1 MEFRYVAIQKS
12 GEKEKGIIEANTQ
25 KEVIDFLRTKN
36 LTPLSVSEVKNFS
49 TSLKMLN
56 KVKTS
61 DVVLFTRQLSSM
73 ILTGL
78 TLLEALNILKKQSNN
93 QAMVTVIDDLIT
105 NVSEGTSLSQALGK
119 HPQVFS
125 EVYVALVQA
134 AESSGLLDK
143 VLARLA
149 ENLERSEDLK
159 KQIKSA
165 LFYPMI
171 IIIGMVGVI
180 TVMNIFVIP
189 QLGSLYESMN
199 LELPLSTTIVLG
211 MSKIFTTFFPLVLV
225 AGVAGFFL
233 YRRLSKTETGIK
245 IIDLIKLRIPII
257 GKIIQLSII
266 DEVAR
271 TLSLL
276 ITSGSSIIESL
287 NITAKVAGNFYFRDA
302 INKSS
307 GLVEKGV
314 PLSTALDNQNLFEPI
329 VIQMIKVGESTGKMD
344 ESLLKLAEYFE
355 RDMTIKI
362 KNLTTSLEPI
372 LIVTLGV
379 SVGFLI
385 FSVIT
390 PIYSLITQIQ

>member
-1 MEFRYVAIQKS
+1 MEFRYVAIQKN

-25 KEVIDFLRTKN
+25 KDVVDFLRTKS
-36 LTPLSVSEVKNFS
+36 LTPISVAPIKSIN
-49 TSLKMLN
+49 TSLKMLQ
-56 KVKTS
+56 KVKNS
-61 DVVLFTRQLSSM
+61 DIVLFTRQLSSM

-78 TLLEALNILKKQSNN
+78 TLLESLTILKKQSPNP
-93 QAMVTVIDDLIT
+93 AMRTVIDDLIAS
-105 NVSEGTSLSQALGK
+105 VSEGTSFSQALARHK
-119 HPQVFS
+119 DCFS
-125 EVYVALVQA
+125 EVYIALVQA
-134 AESSGLLDK
+134 AETSGLLDK

-149 ENLERSEDLK
+149 ENLERSEDLR
-159 KQIKSA
+159 KQIRSA

-171 IIIGMVGVI
+171 ILIGMVGVI

-189 QLGSLYESMN
+189 QLGSLYESLN
-199 LELPLSTTIVLG
+199 LELPLSTQIVLT
-211 MSKIFTTFFPLVLV
+211 MSKLFTTFFPVV
-225 AGVAGFFL
+225 IIAGIAGLFMFQ
-233 YRRLSKTETGIK
+233 RFRKTENGMRMVDT
-245 IIDLIKLRIPII
+245 IKLRTPVL
-257 GKIIQLSII
+257 GKIIELAIV

-287 NITAKVAGNFYFRDA
+287 NITAKVAGNYYYRDA

-307 GLVEKGV
+307 VLVEKGI
-314 PLSTALDNQNLFEPI
+314 PLSTAFDNQNVFEPI

-344 ESLLKLAEYFE
+344 ESLLKLSEYFE
-355 RDMTIKI
+355 RDMRLKI
-362 KNLTTSLEPI
+362 KTLTTSIEPI
-372 LIVTLGV
+372 LIVVLGV